1 MKPVNVLGIIPARG
15 GSKSIPSKNVAALRG
30 RPLIAYTLDA
40 TTRSKTLTRTVVSTD
55 DPTIAEVARS
65 LGADVPFLRPAD
77 ISNDDTPML
86 AVIQHSVAWLSKAG
100 FEAEIIV
107 LLQPTS
113 PLRRPE
119 DIDAAVQLLQSGDAD
134 TVVSVVEVPHQFTP
148 QSLMEIKDGFLVAG
162 VAQSAPIL
170 RRQDKVRMYAR
181 NGPAVLAMR
190 RSVFES
196 DRLYGDRI
204 LPLVMPRERSVD
216 VDDAVDLQLAEFW
229 LDNPNT

>member
-1 MKPVNVLGIIPARG
+1 
-15 GSKSIPSKNVAALRG
+15 
-30 RPLIAYTLDA
+30 
-40 TTRSKTLTRTVVSTD
+40 
-55 DPTIAEVARS
+55 
-65 LGADVPFLRPAD
+65 
-77 ISNDDTPML
+77 
-86 AVIQHSVAWLSKAG
+86 
-100 FEAEIIV
+100 
-107 LLQPTS
+107 
-113 PLRRPE
+113 
-119 DIDAAVQLLQSGDAD
+119 
-134 TVVSVVEVPHQFTP
+134 
-148 QSLMEIKDGFLVAG
+148 MEIKDGFLVAA